1 MLSEN
6 PITVIP
12 PGYET
17 GLASM
22 IDESK
27 PTINGTKYL
36 IPMGGILIYI
46 KFMSIKY
53 FQLGLL

>member
-22 IDESK
+22 IDESR
-27 PTINGTKYL
+27 PTINGTKYF
-36 IPMGGILIYI
+36 IPIGGILI
-46 KFMSIKY
+46 
-53 FQLGLL
+53 